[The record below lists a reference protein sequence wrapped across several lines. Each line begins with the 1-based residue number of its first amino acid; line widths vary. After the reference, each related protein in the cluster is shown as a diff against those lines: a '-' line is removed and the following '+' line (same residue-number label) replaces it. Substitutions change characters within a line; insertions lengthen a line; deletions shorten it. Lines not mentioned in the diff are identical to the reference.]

1 MAADSLKLLI
11 LLAGCLEPLI
21 LFVGL
26 GKPFSFIAV
35 DLVPNDECGSIWL
48 LLTTRSQT
56 AFCGH
61 LVFCSTGRDVFLK
74 LFFLCVCDW
83 RGIRG
88 LKNRGILFV
97 CLIFL
102 SLFGFDEAFNHYA

>member
-48 LLTTRSQT
+48 L
-56 AFCGH
+56 
-61 LVFCSTGRDVFLK
+61 
-74 LFFLCVCDW
+74 
-83 RGIRG
+83 
-88 LKNRGILFV
+88 
-97 CLIFL
+97 
-102 SLFGFDEAFNHYA
+102 